1 MAWNRRRIL
10 GAAAALAA
18 LAIGWRL
25 MRPAP
30 VAVEV
35 EEVAAGPLVVSVA
48 EEGRTEVHDRFI
60 VAAPVTGRV
69 DRPSLE
75 AGDSVDRDAVVAC
88 LTPQPLDP
96 RARSQAE
103 ARLDEAVDAAAAAE
117 ATVAQGRAALE
128 QSRRE
133 QERSKRLAAKN
144 AISARDAELAQLDEE
159 SRHREL
165 EAAEARLNAAR
176 HQVEEARSA
185 LRAAAAVGKRD
196 CFDVHAPIAGRVLRV
211 VQQSERVV
219 LAGSPILEIGD
230 PSRLDVVAE
239 LLSEDAVKV
248 QPGDTMLVENWGGEG
263 IAIARVR
270 RVEPSGFTKVS
281 ALGVEE
287 QRVRVVGEFP
297 APPPGL
303 GDGYRVDVRIVL
315 WRGDSLLQ
323 VPSTALFRRNGGWRV
338 FVVEDGRIESREVQ
352 VGREGGGR
360 TEVRGGLD
368 AGALVVR
375 HPSDRIEEGVR
386 ARPARTE

>member
-1 MAWNRRRIL
+1 
-10 GAAAALAA
+10 
-18 LAIGWRL
+18 
-25 MRPAP
+25 
-30 VAVEV
+30 
-35 EEVAAGPLVVSVA
+35 
-48 EEGRTEVHDRFI
+48 
-60 VAAPVTGRV
+60 
-69 DRPSLE
+69 
-75 AGDSVDRDAVVAC
+75 VDRDAVVAC

-133 QERSKRLAAKN
+133 QERSKRLAAQN

-219 LAGSPILEIGD
+219 MAGSPILEIGD